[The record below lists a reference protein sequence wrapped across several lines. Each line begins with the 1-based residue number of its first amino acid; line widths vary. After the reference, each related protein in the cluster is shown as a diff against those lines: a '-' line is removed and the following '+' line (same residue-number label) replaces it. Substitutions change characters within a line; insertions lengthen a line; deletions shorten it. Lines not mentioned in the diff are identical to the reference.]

1 MTRLPPLVRWGLP
14 MTDPPGL
21 DLTRLA
27 AHLSV
32 GGLTGSVI
40 AGGRSNLTY
49 RVTDGRSRWVVRRPP
64 LGHVL
69 PTAHDMAREYRVIS
83 ALQGTPV
90 PVPRVVLHCA
100 DESVIGAPF
109 YVMEEVPGVVL
120 RSAADFDLLPDGGA
134 VHCGRL
140 LVDVLLSLHRIEPAA
155 VGLGDFG
162 RPEGYL
168 ERQVSRWHRQWER
181 SATRELPSL
190 EALHA
195 RLASSVPSSQRAG
208 IVHGDY
214 RLDNVLFDPTLT
226 RIDAVLDWEMSTLGD
241 PLADVGLLYTYTA
254 LAAGGLRPGGA
265 ALPASAGFPSG
276 AQLMEWYAAGS
287 GTSLDRLAWYAAFG
301 HYKLAIIS
309 EGIHARFLAGETVGD
324 DFEEIGAQVPDL
336 VDRAWAQ
343 LEEA

>member
-1 MTRLPPLVRWGLP
+1 MTG
-14 MTDPPGL
+14 PPGL

-27 AHLSV
+27 AYLSV
-32 GGLTGSVI
+32 DRLTGSLI

-49 RVTDGRSRWVVRRPP
+49 RVTDGSARWVVRRPP

-83 ALQGTPV
+83 ALRDTPV
-90 PVPRVVLHCA
+90 PVPRVVLYCA
-100 DESVIGAPF
+100 DEAVVGAPF

-120 RSAADFDLLPDGGA
+120 RSASDFELLSDAGA
-134 VHCGRL
+134 VHCGRI
-140 LVDVLLSLHRIEPAA
+140 LVDVLLSLHRVQPAA

-168 ERQVSRWHRQWER
+168 SRQVARWYRQWER

-190 EALHA
+190 EALHV
-195 RLASSVPSSQRAG
+195 RLASTVPESSRAG

-241 PLADVGLLYTYTA
+241 PLADVGLLYTYTS
-254 LAAGGLRPGGA
+254 LAADGLRPGGA
-265 ALPASAGFPSG
+265 ALPASAGFPP
-276 AQLMEWYAAGS
+276 ARQLMEWYAAGS
-287 GTSLDRLAWYAAFG
+287 GTSLDQLAWYAAFG

-324 DFEEIGAQVPDL
+324 DFESIGAQVPRL

>member
-1 MTRLPPLVRWGLP
+1 MS
-14 MTDPPGL
+14 DPPGL
-21 DLTRLA
+21 DLRRLA
-27 AHLSV
+27 AYLGVDH
-32 GGLTGSVI
+32 LTGSVI

-49 RVTDGRSRWVVRRPP
+49 RVTDGQSRWVVRRPP

-83 ALQGTPV
+83 ALRGTPV
-90 PVPRVVLHCA
+90 PVPKVVLYCA

-120 RSAADFDLLPDGGA
+120 RSASDFARLPDGGGI
-134 VHCGRL
+134 HCGRV
-140 LVDVLLSLHRIEPAA
+140 LVEVLLALHRIQPAA

-168 ERQVSRWHRQWER
+168 ARQVSRWYRQWER

-190 EALHA
+190 EKLHA
-195 RLASSVPSSQRAG
+195 RLASSVPESDRAS

-254 LAAGGLRPGGA
+254 LAAEGLRPGGA
-265 ALPASAGFPSG
+265 ALPASAGFPPA

-287 GTSLDRLAWYAAFG
+287 GTSLERLAWYAAFG
-301 HYKLAIIS
+301 HYKLAVIS

-324 DFEEIGAQVPDL
+324 DFESIGAQVPQL
-336 VDRAWAQ
+336 VERALAH

>member
-1 MTRLPPLVRWGLP
+1 VGN
-14 MTDPPGL
+14 PPGL

-27 AHLSV
+27 EHMS
-32 GGLTGSVI
+32 TGPLAGELI

-69 PTAHDMAREYRVIS
+69 PTAHDMAREYRVIK
-83 ALQGTPV
+83 ALYGTAV

-109 YVMEEVPGVVL
+109 YVMAEVPGVVL
-120 RSAADFDLLPDGGA
+120 RTVSDFAALTPDGA
-134 VHCGRL
+134 VHCGRT
-140 LVDVLLSLHRIEPAA
+140 LVRVLLDLHRVEPAE
-155 VGLGDFG
+155 VGLDDFG

-168 ERQVSRWHRQWER
+168 ARQVARWRRQWER
-181 SATRELPSL
+181 SATRSLPSL
-190 EALHA
+190 DALHD
-195 RLASSVPSSQRAG
+195 RLAATVPVSSRAG

-214 RLDNVLFDPTLT
+214 RLDNVLFDPSLS

-241 PLADVGLLYTYTA
+241 PLADVGLLYTYTS
-254 LAAGGLRPGGA
+254 LAADGLRPGGA
-265 ALPASAGFPSG
+265 VLPAEAGFPPAG
-276 AQLMEWYAAGS
+276 QLMQWYAEGS
-287 GTSLDRLAWYAAFG
+287 GTSLERLAWYAAFG

-309 EGIHARFLAGETVGD
+309 EGIHARFLAGQTVGD
-324 DFEEIGAQVPDL
+324 DFASIGAGVPEL

-343 LEEA
+343 LKEA

>member
-1 MTRLPPLVRWGLP
+1 MSADPLTAEIV
-14 MTDPPGL
+14 
-21 DLTRLA
+21 
-27 AHLSV
+27 
-32 GGLTGSVI
+32 

-69 PTAHDMAREYRVIS
+69 PTAHDMAREYRVIK

-120 RSAADFDLLPDGGA
+120 RSVPDFAGLTRDGA
-134 VHCGRL
+134 VHCGRV
-140 LVDVLLSLHRIEPAA
+140 LVDVLLELHRVDPSA
-155 VGLGDFG
+155 VGLDDFG

-168 ERQVSRWHRQWER
+168 ARQVARWHRQWER
-181 SATRELPSL
+181 SATRELPAL
-190 EALHA
+190 EALQV
-195 RLASSVPSSQRAG
+195 RLAATVPASTGAG

-214 RLDNVLFDPTLT
+214 RLDNVLFDPSLS

-241 PLADVGLLYTYTA
+241 PLADVGLLYTYTS
-254 LAAGGLRPGGA
+254 LAAAGLRPGGA
-265 ALPASAGFPSG
+265 ALPAEAGFPAAG
-276 AQLMEWYAAGS
+276 QLMEWYAEGS
-287 GTSLDRLAWYAAFG
+287 GTSLEKLAWYAAFG

-309 EGIHARFLAGETVGD
+309 EGIHARFLAGQTVGD
-324 DFEEIGAQVPDL
+324 DFESIGAQVPDL
-336 VDRAWAQ
+336 VDRAWTH
-343 LEEA
+343 LKEA

>member
-1 MTRLPPLVRWGLP
+1 MS
-14 MTDPPGL
+14 DPPGL
-21 DLTRLA
+21 DLNRLA
-27 AHLSV
+27 AYLSADR
-32 GGLTGSVI
+32 LTGSLI

-90 PVPRVVLHCA
+90 PVPPVVLYCA
-100 DESVIGAPF
+100 DESVLGAPF
-109 YVMEEVPGVVL
+109 YVMAEVPGVVL
-120 RSAADFDLLPDGGA
+120 RAASDFDLLPDGGA
-134 VHCGRL
+134 VHCGRQ
-140 LVDVLLSLHRIEPAA
+140 LVDVLLSLHRIQPAA

-162 RPEGYL
+162 RPDGYL
-168 ERQVSRWHRQWER
+168 GRQVARWYRQWER
-181 SATRELPSL
+181 SATRDLPAL
-190 EALHA
+190 EALHL
-195 RLASSVPSSQRAG
+195 RLAATVPESSRAG

-241 PLADVGLLYTYTA
+241 PLADVGLLYTYTS
-254 LAAGGLRPGGA
+254 LAADGLRPGGA
-265 ALPASAGFPSG
+265 ALPVSAGFPPA
-276 AQLMEWYAAGS
+276 AQLMAWYAEGS
-287 GTSLDRLAWYAAFG
+287 GTSLEKLAWYAAFG
-301 HYKLAIIS
+301 HYKLAVIS

-324 DFEEIGAQVPDL
+324 DFESIGAQVPNL
-336 VDRAWAQ
+336 VDRARAH